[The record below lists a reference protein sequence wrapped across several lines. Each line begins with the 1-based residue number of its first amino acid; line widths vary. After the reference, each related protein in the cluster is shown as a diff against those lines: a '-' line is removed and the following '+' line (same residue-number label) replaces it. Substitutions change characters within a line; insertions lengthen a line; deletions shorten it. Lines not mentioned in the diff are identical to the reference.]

1 MESSGTRPI
10 NKRTTM
16 LAARSL
22 LALFVAY
29 GSIFE
34 MTRET
39 AFTTLTRLDP
49 GVPSAVSPGI
59 TYTLVRLKT
68 ALRGWPI
75 TFYVKTGLPER
86 LSPWAG
92 GIHPAAL
99 LCDLIVLGV
108 LIVAAWSLLGTW
120 RLQFYLADLFAV
132 TTSVAL
138 MMSFHLV
145 AWHRSFEPWRHQYF
159 ELSRIAVDV
168 GAFCAAFTII
178 RAVRKLAAR
187 LARWRTR
194 QPGGQ

>member
-92 GIHPAAL
+92 NPSSRAAL
-99 LCDLIVLGV
+99 RPHRARRTDRCRMELARHM
-108 LIVAAWSLLGTW
+108 AASVLLGGPVRSHNICCLDDVFPPCCMAPELRAMAAPVLRT
-120 RLQFYLADLFAV
+120 FADC
-132 TTSVAL
+132 
-138 MMSFHLV
+138 
-145 AWHRSFEPWRHQYF
+145 R
-159 ELSRIAVDV
+159 
-168 GAFCAAFTII
+168 
-178 RAVRKLAAR
+178 
-187 LARWRTR
+187 
-194 QPGGQ
+194 